1 MAELKP
7 NQALAQP
14 SKNFFVNML
23 VRDIDLEDTLL
34 DLLDNC
40 VDGILRTYDPD
51 LNSAKP
57 YENFKADFVIGPEL
71 FELIDNCGGIPIE
84 LARNKA
90 FAIGRPDPITGAEGI
105 ATVGM
110 YGIGMKRA
118 IFKLG
123 RDAKVRSWSDKPF
136 EVSISETW
144 LKSDNWDPLPLKE
157 LASGEIPVQGTKI
170 SVRKLNAQVK
180 DRFND
185 SAFIDR
191 LSQAIARH
199 YALILEKG
207 FRITVRRSDSDP
219 VPAPIVPKSFRLLG
233 SERASFVDAAIQPIV
248 YRGHLKGVDIEL
260 YAGLFRRLPDAD
272 EDSKEA
278 EVKNSVDDA
287 GWSVACNDR
296 IVVWKDRTWV
306 TGWGEGT
313 TPSFHN
319 QFMAITGLLILR
331 SENPALLPLTTTKRG
346 VDHGTEV
353 YSYAKDMMSAATK
366 KLTEFTNTWKRS
378 EAALN
383 AIYRDDTLPM
393 GLSAMKARVPMLP
406 MKKWQRNKAIEFYI
420 PNFPTPAKN
429 TKQSTISF
437 VADKTDVEF
446 LGLVYF
452 DDAKAKARDVGKQ
465 AFAYELARNRIA
477 AE

>member
-1 MAELKP
+1 MLQLEP

-23 VRDIDLEDTLL
+23 VRDIELEDALL

-51 LNSAKP
+51 LQAAKP
-57 YENFKADFVIGPEL
+57 YEGYGANFVIGPEL
-71 FELIDNCGGIPIE
+71 FQLDDNCGGIPIE
-84 LARNKA
+84 LARKKA
-90 FAIGRPDPITGAEGI
+90 FAIGRPDPITGTEGV

-123 RDAKVRSWSDKPF
+123 RDAKVRSWSDTPF
-136 EVSISETW
+136 EVSISEAW
-144 LKSDNWDPLPLKE
+144 LANDDWDPLPLE
-157 LASGEIPVQGTKI
+157 EIAAGEISARGTRI
-170 SVRKLNAQVK
+170 SVRKLNSQVK
-180 DRFND
+180 DRFAD
-185 SAFIDR
+185 SAFINR
-191 LSQAIARH
+191 LSQVVARH
-199 YALILEKG
+199 YALIIDKG
-207 FRITVRRSDSDP
+207 FRITVRRLASDP
-219 VPAPIVPKSFRLLG
+219 VPDPILPKSFRLLA
-233 SERASFVDAAIQPIV
+233 SEHASYADDAIQPIV
-248 YRGHLKGVDIEL
+248 YKGHLKGVDIEL

-272 EDSKEA
+272 DDAKES

-346 VDHGTEV
+346 IDHGTEI

-366 KLTEFTNTWKRS
+366 KLTDFTNTWKKS
-378 EAALN
+378 EAALHT
-383 AIYRDDTLPM
+383 IYREDTV
-393 GLSAMKARVPMLP
+393 AMSLTDIKTRAPELP
-406 MKKWQRNKAIEFYI
+406 MKKWPRNKAIEFYI
-420 PNFPTPAKN
+420 PQFPAPTRNNKL
-429 TKQSTISF
+429 STVSF
-437 VADKTDVEF
+437 VADKADVEL
-446 LGLVYF
+446 LGVVYF
-452 DDAKAKARDVGKQ
+452 ADAKAKAKDVGRQ
-465 AFAYELARNRIA
+465 AFAYELARYKDA

>member
-7 NQALAQP
+7 NEALAQP

-23 VRDIDLEDTLL
+23 VRDIELEDTLL

-40 VDGILRTYDPD
+40 VDGILRSFDPD
-51 LNSAKP
+51 LQTALP
-57 YENFKADFVIGPEL
+57 YKDFSADFVIGPDL
-71 FELIDNCGGIPIE
+71 FELTDNCGGIPID
-84 LARNKA
+84 LARKKA

-123 RDAKVRSWSDKPF
+123 RNAKVRSWSDTPF
-136 EVSISETW
+136 EVSISENW
-144 LKSDNWDPLPLKE
+144 LKNDDWDPLPLKE
-157 LASGEIPVQGTKI
+157 LGAGEIPTKGTRI

-180 DRFND
+180 DRFSD
-185 SAFIDR
+185 GAFIER

-199 YALILEKG
+199 YALIIEKG
-207 FRITVRRSDSDP
+207 FRITVRRLVSDP
-219 VPAPIVPKSFRLLG
+219 IPVAIAPKTFRLLG
-233 SERASFVDAAIQPIV
+233 SEQASFADEAIQPIV
-248 YRGHLKGVDIEL
+248 YKGHWKGVDIEL
-260 YAGLFRRLPDAD
+260 YAGLYRRLPDAD
-272 EDSKEA
+272 EDVKEA
-278 EVKNSVDDA
+278 DVKNSVDDA

-313 TPSFHN
+313 TPAFHN
-319 QFMAITGLLILR
+319 QFMAITGLLILK

-383 AIYRDDTLPM
+383 AIYREDTI
-393 GLSAMKARVPMLP
+393 AMSLGAIKAKVPLLP
-406 MKKWQRNKAIEFYI
+406 MKKWQRNKAIEFYVPKFPA
-420 PNFPTPAKN
+420 PNKDQ
-429 TKQSTISF
+429 KQSTVSF
-437 VADKTDVEF
+437 VAEKADVEF
-446 LGLVYF
+446 LGVVYF
-452 DDAKAKARDVGKQ
+452 EDAKAKAKDVGRQ
-465 AFAYELARNRIA
+465 AFVYELARYKEA

>member
-23 VRDIDLEDTLL
+23 VRDIELEDTLL

-40 VDGILRTYDPD
+40 VDGILRTFDPD
-51 LNSAKP
+51 LQSAKP
-57 YENFKADFVIGPEL
+57 YDDFRADFVIGPEL
-71 FELIDNCGGIPIE
+71 FELVDNCGGIPIE

-123 RDAKVRSWSDKPF
+123 RDAKVRSRSDTPF

-157 LASGEIPVQGTKI
+157 LASGEVPTQGTKI

-180 DRFND
+180 DRFSD

-199 YALILEKG
+199 YALIIEKG
-207 FRITVRRSDSDP
+207 FRITVRRLEGDP
-219 VPAPIVPKSFRLLG
+219 VPPPIVAKSFRLLG
-233 SERASFVDAAIQPIV
+233 SESASFVEDAIQPIV
-248 YRGHLKGVDIEL
+248 YKGRLKGVDIEL

-272 EDSKEA
+272 EDSKESD
-278 EVKNSVDDA
+278 VKNSVDDA

-366 KLTEFTNTWKRS
+366 KLTEFTNSWKRS

-383 AIYRDDTLPM
+383 AIYRDDTV
-393 GLSAMKARVPMLP
+393 AMPLATIKARVPTLP
-406 MKKWQRNKAIEFYI
+406 MKKWQRNKAIEFYV
-420 PNFPTPAKN
+420 PKFPAPAKDA
-429 TKQSTISF
+429 KQATVSF
-437 VADKTDVEF
+437 VAEKADVEF
-446 LGLVYF
+446 LGVIYF
-452 DDAKAKARDVGKQ
+452 EDAKAKAKDVGRQ
-465 AFAYELARNRIA
+465 AFAYELTRYRDA

>member
-23 VRDIDLEDTLL
+23 VRDIELEDTLL

-51 LNSAKP
+51 LKSPKP
-57 YENFKADFVIGPEL
+57 YDKFRADFVIGPDL
-71 FELIDNCGGIPIE
+71 FELTDNCGGIPID
-84 LARNKA
+84 LARKKA
-90 FAIGRPDPITGAEGI
+90 FAIGRPDPITGSEGI

-123 RDAKVRSWSDKPF
+123 RDAKVRSWADQPF

-144 LKSDNWDPLPLKE
+144 LKSDNWDPLPLKT
-157 LASGEIPVQGTKI
+157 LPANEIRAPGTKI
-170 SVRKLNAQVK
+170 SIRKLNPQVR
-180 DRFND
+180 DRFSD
-185 SAFIDR
+185 TAFIDR
-191 LSQAIARH
+191 LAQSIGRH
-199 YALILEKG
+199 YALIIEKG
-207 FRITVRRSDSDP
+207 FKITVRRLEKDA
-219 VPAPIVPKSFRLLG
+219 VPPPIVAKSFRLLG
-233 SERASFVDAAIQPIV
+233 SENAGVGDDAIQPII
-248 YRGHLKGVDIEL
+248 YKGHLKGVDIEL

-272 EDSKEA
+272 EDSKES
-278 EVKNSVDDA
+278 ETKNSVDDA

-296 IVVWKDRTWV
+296 IVVWKDRTWI

-383 AIYRDDTLPM
+383 TIYREDTVVMSLNTIKTR
-393 GLSAMKARVPMLP
+393 SATLP
-406 MKKWQRNKAIEFYI
+406 MKKWQRNKEIEFYV
-420 PNFPTPAKN
+420 PKFPTPVKN
-429 TKQSTISF
+429 VTHATVSF
-437 VADKTDVEF
+437 VAEKSDVEL
-446 LGLVYF
+446 LGVVYF
-452 DDAKAKARDVGKQ
+452 EDAKAKAKDVGMR
-465 AFAYELARNRIA
+465 AFAHEVARYKDA

>member
-7 NQALAQP
+7 NEALAQP

-23 VRDIDLEDTLL
+23 VRDIELEDTLL

-51 LNSAKP
+51 LQSAKP
-57 YENFKADFVIGPEL
+57 YQDFSADFVIGPEL
-71 FELIDNCGGIPIE
+71 FELTDNCGGIPIE
-84 LARNKA
+84 LARKKA

-123 RDAKVRSWSDKPF
+123 RDAKVRSWSDTPF

-144 LKSDNWDPLPLKE
+144 LKNDDWDPLPLKE
-157 LASGEIPVQGTKI
+157 LGAGEIPTRGTRI

-180 DRFND
+180 DRFFD
-185 SAFIDR
+185 GAFIER

-199 YALILEKG
+199 YALIIEKG
-207 FRITVRRSDSDP
+207 FRITVRRLASEP
-219 VPAPIVPKSFRLLG
+219 IPAAIAPKTFRLLG
-233 SERASFVDAAIQPIV
+233 SEQASFEDEAIQPIV
-248 YRGHLKGVDIEL
+248 YKGHLKGVDIEL
-260 YAGLFRRLPDAD
+260 YAGLYRRLPDAD
-272 EDSKEA
+272 EDAKETD
-278 EVKNSVDDA
+278 VKNSVDDA

-313 TPSFHN
+313 TPAFHN

-353 YSYAKDMMSAATK
+353 YSYAKDMKSAATK

-383 AIYRDDTLPM
+383 AIYREDTVAMSL
-393 GLSAMKARVPMLP
+393 GTMKAKVPSLP
-406 MKKWQRNKAIEFYI
+406 MKKWQRNKAIEFYV
-420 PNFPTPAKN
+420 PKFPAPTKN
-429 TKQSTISF
+429 QKQSTVSF
-437 VADKTDVEF
+437 VAEKADVEF
-446 LGLVYF
+446 LGVVYF
-452 DDAKAKARDVGKQ
+452 EDAKAKAKDVGRQ
-465 AFAYELARNRIA
+465 AFAYELARYKEA